1 MKKVF
6 ILEDL
11 CCANCAAKIEEAVG
25 KLEGVEKCSVTFL
38 TQKMVLEV
46 QEGQLDAIRKEIVK
60 IVKKIEPDVEVVE
73 K

>member
-11 CCANCAAKIEEAVG
+11 CCANCAAKIEEAVA
-25 KLEGVEKCSVTFL
+25 KLEGVEKASVAFL
-38 TQKMVLEV
+38 TQKMVVECDDDKAETLV
-46 QEGQLDAIRKEIVK
+46 KEIKK
-60 IVKKIEPDVEVVE
+60 IVKKIEPDVTMIE